1 MQDVTFRPKILP
13 YPQRHAPT
21 PLERKGEGAQDKAV
35 RLQSKDPKKVS
46 VVDDE
51 SSRLNSDLDHLNVS

>member
-1 MQDVTFRPKILP
+1 MQNVTFKPKILP
-13 YPQRHAPT
+13 YA
-21 PLERKGEGAQDKAV
+21 RKDEGVQDKAK

-51 SSRLNSDLDHLNVS
+51 SSKLNSDLDHLNVS